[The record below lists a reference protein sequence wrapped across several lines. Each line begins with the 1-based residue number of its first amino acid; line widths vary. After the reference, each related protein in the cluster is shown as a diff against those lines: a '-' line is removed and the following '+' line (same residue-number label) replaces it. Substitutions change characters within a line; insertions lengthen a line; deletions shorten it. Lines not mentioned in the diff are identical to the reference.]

1 MLLLRRLESCSF
13 ERIETMKQ
21 ILLNEIAQVDE
32 EINKCEAAFD
42 ELAEKSYT
50 VKLEKRH
57 GSYELTIDKVESQIL
72 RLNTQKEDLLEKLDT
87 VEEVLQKKYL
97 KAAQIKIF
105 GSNKLLMAKDIS
117 VFFLI
122 LFVITVLV
130 VDIFGIGAPGADA
143 VATAEVVDGKLVGVK
158 IENSGGNYG
167 NVNIIVEDGVGSG
180 ALLYGKIAEGKLSS
194 VEIIDE
200 GQGYTKPLL
209 EIRPN
214 FSNKVL
220 WEFWIIDF
228 ICCVIFLFN
237 FFFELRL
244 SKSKKWYWKRNWID
258 FITSIPLPPIQILAA
273 SSDMGVLRMGRLL
286 RAIRIIRGLRV
297 LRVLLFLWRGMD
309 HLGTS
314 LNVKLLKRSLLYAV
328 LSILIGACFFMS
340 FERMESG
347 DGFLPSLWW
356 SFTTLVTGGYAD
368 IHDPQTGLGKILT
381 VFLVITGMVLVG
393 VFTATLTSVMVKN
406 DDASQTIQELE
417 DQTDLINDMKDNII
431 NVDNRLDKLESSIRK
446 INDSIKSNDSK
457 NN

>member
-1 MLLLRRLESCSF
+1 
-13 ERIETMKQ
+13 MKQ
-21 ILLNEIAQVDE
+21 ILLDEVAQIDE
-32 EINKCEAAFD
+32 QICTCEAEFD

-57 GSYELTIDKVESQIL
+57 GSYELTLDKVESQIL

-97 KAAQIKIF
+97 KAEQIKIF
-105 GSNKLLMAKDIS
+105 GSNKLLMSKDII

-130 VDIFGIGAPGADA
+130 VDILGIGAPGADA
-143 VATAEVVDGKLVGVK
+143 VAKAEVVDGKLVGVK

-167 NVNIIVEDGVGSG
+167 NVNIIVEDRVGSG
-180 ALLYGKIAEGKLSS
+180 GLLYGKIVGGKLSS

-200 GQGYTKPLL
+200 GQGYANPLL
-209 EIRPN
+209 VIRPY

-220 WEFWIIDF
+220 WTFWIIDF

-273 SSDMGVLRMGRLL
+273 SSDMGVIRMGRLL
-286 RAIRIIRGLRV
+286 RAIRFIRGLRV

-328 LSILIGACFFMS
+328 MSILIGACLFMS
-340 FERMESG
+340 LERMESG
-347 DGFLPSLWW
+347 AGFLPSLWW

-431 NVDNRLDKLESSIRK
+431 NVDNRLDKLENAIQK

>member
-1 MLLLRRLESCSF
+1 
-13 ERIETMKQ
+13 MKQ
-21 ILLNEIAQVDE
+21 ILLDEIAQIDE
-32 EINKCEAAFD
+32 QIITCEAEFD
-42 ELAEKSYT
+42 ELAEKSHT

-57 GSYELTIDKVESQIL
+57 GSYELTLDKVESQIL
-72 RLNTQKEDLLEKLDT
+72 RLNTQKEDLLEKLDA

-97 KAAQIKIF
+97 KAAQVKIF
-105 GSNKLLMAKDIS
+105 GSSKLLMAKDII

-130 VDIFGIGAPGADA
+130 VDIFGIGAPGAGA
-143 VATAEVVDGKLVGVK
+143 VVKAEVVDGKLVGVK
-158 IENSGGNYG
+158 IENSGVDYG
-167 NVNIIVEDGVGSG
+167 NVNILVEDRVGNG
-180 ALLYGKIAEGKLSS
+180 ALLYGKIIEGRLSS

-200 GQGYTKPLL
+200 GQNYANPLL
-209 EIRPN
+209 EIRPY
-214 FSNKVL
+214 FSNKLL
-220 WEFWIIDF
+220 WTFWIIDF

-258 FITSIPLPPIQILAA
+258 FITSIPLPPVQILAA
-273 SSDMGVLRMGRLL
+273 SSDMGVIRMGRLL
-286 RAIRIIRGLRV
+286 RAIRFIRGLRA

-328 LSILIGACFFMS
+328 MSILIGACFFMS
-340 FERMESG
+340 LERMESG
-347 DGFLPSLWW
+347 AGFLPSLWW

-417 DQTDLINDMKDNII
+417 DQTDLINGMKDNIT
-431 NVDNRLDKLESSIRK
+431 NVDNRLDKLESAIDK
-446 INDSIKSNDSK
+446 INASIKPNDSNK
-457 NN
+457 N

>member
-1 MLLLRRLESCSF
+1 MLLLRRLESCSY
-13 ERIETMKQ
+13 ERIEAMKK
-21 ILLNEIAQVDE
+21 ILLDEITQVDE
-32 EINKCEAAFD
+32 RISKCEAEFD

-57 GSYELTIDKVESQIL
+57 GSYELTLDKVESQIL
-72 RLNTQKEDLLEKLDT
+72 RLNAQREDLSEKLDS

-97 KAAQIKIF
+97 KAKQIKIF
-105 GSNKLLMAKDIS
+105 GSSKLVIAKDII

-130 VDIFGIGAPGADA
+130 VEMFGIGAPGAGA
-143 VATAEVVDGKLVGVK
+143 VINAKVVDGKLVGVV
-158 IENSGGNYG
+158 IENSGDNYG
-167 NVNIIVEDGVGSG
+167 NVNIITEDEVGRG
-180 ALLYGKIAEGKLSS
+180 ALLYGKIVEGRLSK

-200 GQGYTKPLL
+200 GMSYINPELKILPH
-209 EIRPN
+209 

-220 WEFWIIDF
+220 WTFWIIDF

-258 FITSIPLPPIQILAA
+258 FITSIPLPPVQILAA
-273 SSDMGVLRMGRLL
+273 SSDMGVIRMGRLL
-286 RAIRIIRGLRV
+286 RAIRVIRGLRA

-328 LSILIGACFFMS
+328 MSILIGACFFMS
-340 FERMESG
+340 VERMESG
-347 DGFLPSLWW
+347 AGFLPSLWW

-406 DDASQTIQELE
+406 DDASHTIQELE
-417 DQTDLINDMKDNII
+417 DQTDIINDMKDNIT
-431 NVDNRLDKLESSIRK
+431 NVDSRLESLESK
-446 INDSIKSNDSK
+446 IEEINSSIKL
-457 NN
+457 NNNK